1 MKTRMLSLTQTHFIR
16 PMVKIR
22 AKKDEFVE
30 PAEAPGEG
38 KRREPDVNDKTP
50 EGIPPPTKH
59 PIKQKIM
66 EIFKIKEID
75 YKKFNEE
82 NKWAIRPNK
91 KK

>member
-1 MKTRMLSLTQTHFIR
+1 MLSLTQTHFIR
-16 PMVKIR
+16 PIVKTR

-30 PAEAPGEG
+30 PAEAPDEG
-38 KRREPDVNDKTP
+38 RPDVT
-50 EGIPPPTKH
+50 EGVPPTKH

-75 YKKFNEE
+75 YKKFKKE
-82 NKWAIRPNK
+82 NMWAIRPNK

>member
-1 MKTRMLSLTQTHFIR
+1 MIKT
-16 PMVKIR
+16 R
-22 AKKDEFVE
+22 AKKDDYVE

-38 KRREPDVNDKTP
+38 KRRVPDIADKKP
-50 EGIPPPTKH
+50 EGVSLPTKYS
-59 PIKQKIM
+59 IKQKIM
-66 EIFKIKEID
+66 ELFKIKEID

>member
-1 MKTRMLSLTQTHFIR
+1 MLSHTLTHFIR
-16 PMVKIR
+16 PIVKTR
-22 AKKDEFVE
+22 AKKNDFVE

-38 KRREPDVNDKTP
+38 KRRKPDITDKKP
-50 EGIPPPTKH
+50 EDVSPPTKH

-66 EIFKIKEID
+66 ELFKIKEID
-75 YKKFNEE
+75 YKKFNKE

>member
-1 MKTRMLSLTQTHFIR
+1 MIKT
-16 PMVKIR
+16 R
-22 AKKDEFVE
+22 AKKDDYVE

-38 KRREPDVNDKTP
+38 KRREPDVTDKKP
-50 EGIPPPTKH
+50 EGVLP

>member
-1 MKTRMLSLTQTHFIR
+1 MLSLTQMHFIR
-16 PMVKIR
+16 PMVKTR
-22 AKKDEFVE
+22 AKKDDYVE

-38 KRREPDVNDKTP
+38 KRREPDVTDKKA
-50 EGIPPPTKH
+50 EGVSPPMKH

-75 YKKFNEE
+75 YEKFNKE

-91 KK
+91 DKEDE